1 MTVRRVILKQ
11 GESKILT
18 LTVTDEAGALVNLT
32 AAVLTLG
39 VKQSAK
45 DPAFIF
51 QKADGVFDKTAA
63 ASGVV
68 KVPLSATDT
77 NQPEGE
83 YIGELKAE
91 WASSP
96 VTIEKTVNFYIQIR
110 QAVIPAA
117 P

>member
-1 MTVRRVILKQ
+1 MTTRRVILKQ

-18 LTVTDEAGALVNLT
+18 LTVTDELGALVNLS
-32 AAVLTLG
+32 AATLTLG
-39 VKQSAK
+39 VKESAK
-45 DPAFIF
+45 DLLYAI
-51 QKADGVFDKTAA
+51 QKADGVFDKVSA

-77 NQPEGE
+77 NLPEGD

-96 VTIEKTVNFYIQIR
+96 VTIEKTINFYIQVR
-110 QAVIPAA
+110 QAVIPVA